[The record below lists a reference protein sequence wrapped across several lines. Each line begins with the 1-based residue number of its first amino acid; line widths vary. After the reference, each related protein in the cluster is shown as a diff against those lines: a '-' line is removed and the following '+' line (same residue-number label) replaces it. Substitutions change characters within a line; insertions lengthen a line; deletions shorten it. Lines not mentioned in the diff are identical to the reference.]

1 MSEKITFKMLDGTT
15 REFKHCG
22 RPGGSYTIRLS
33 FEGEFAIVTDEW
45 GDRTAIPG
53 NLISE
58 VKEVQDRRW

>member
-1 MSEKITFKMLDGTT
+1 MSERIIFTMVDGTT
-15 REFKHCG
+15 REFVHRG

-53 NLISE
+53 ARIAE
-58 VKEVQDRRW
+58 VKEIEGR